1 MTYAELFSRPIRPGT
16 LYALTAIA
24 RDGELHFKVGVTDQ
38 PHAER
43 LKQHKG
49 RWSKYFRLSPL
60 ISFPDPDAWRKE
72 RFVHMRLAPDR
83 TRDPDNP
90 GNNRVNWEFYRLAP
104 EQGLRRLRDILA
116 EYDRRLSEYP
126 DQPPLFAS

>member
-1 MTYAELFSRPIRPGT
+1 MTYGELFRRPMRPGT

-24 RDGELHFKVGVTDQ
+24 RDGELHFKVGATDQ
-38 PHAER
+38 APHER
-43 LKQHKG
+43 LGQHKG
-49 RWSKYFRLSPL
+49 RWSKYFRFSPL

-72 RFVHMRLAPDR
+72 RFVHMQLAPDR

-90 GNNRVNWEFYRLAP
+90 GNNRVNWEFYRLDP

-116 EYDRRLSEYP
+116 EYDRRPAEYP
-126 DQPPLFAS
+126 VQLKLLAQ